1 MEVPPK
7 LTRAE
12 AEDFLFE
19 EARLIDERHFTEW
32 LQLFAEGSFYWIPIV
47 EDSDPTRET
56 SILYDDD
63 ALRELRVTH
72 MSHGR
77 NFAQMPPSRTV
88 HQVTNVQVWHEE
100 GQDEALVRCNLVV
113 HEIRTGDHLQLGLG
127 DQRALASKCEYR
139 LRYQDG
145 QWRISLK
152 KVVLINRHLP
162 ITNLSFLL

>member
-1 MEVPPK
+1 MAAPPK
-7 LTRAE
+7 LTRSE
-12 AEDFLFE
+12 AEDFVFE
-19 EARLIDERHFTEW
+19 EARLIDERHFEAW
-32 LQLFAEGSFYWIPIV
+32 LQLFAEGGLYWIPIV

-63 ALRELRVTH
+63 ALRELRITH
-72 MSHGR
+72 MFHER

-100 GQDEALVRCNLVV
+100 GQEEALVRCNLVV

-139 LRYQDG
+139 LRHQDG
-145 QWRISLK
+145 KWRIALK

>member
-1 MEVPPK
+1 MAP
-7 LTRAE
+7 LTRLTRQE

-19 EARLIDERHFTEW
+19 EARLIDERHFAQW
-32 LQLFAEGSFYWIPIV
+32 LELFIEGGIYWIPIV
-47 EDSDPTRET
+47 EDSDPHRET

-63 ALRELRVTH
+63 ALRELRINH
-72 MSHGR
+72 LLHER

-145 QWRISLK
+145 WRIALK

-162 ITNLSFLL
+162 ITNLSFIL

>member
-1 MEVPPK
+1 MAATPK
-7 LTRAE
+7 LTRQE

-19 EARLIDERHFTEW
+19 EARLIDERQFTQWME
-32 LQLFAEGSFYWIPIV
+32 LFAEGGFYWIPIV

-63 ALRELRVTH
+63 ALRELRVAH
-72 MSHGR
+72 LLHER
-77 NFAQMPPSRTV
+77 NFAQIPPSRTV
-88 HQVTNVQVWHEE
+88 HQVTNVQVWHEV
-100 GQDEALVRCNLVV
+100 GQEEALVRCNLVV

-139 LRYQDG
+139 LRYQEDC
-145 QWRISLK
+145 WRIALK
-152 KVVLINRHLP
+152 KVVLINRHVP